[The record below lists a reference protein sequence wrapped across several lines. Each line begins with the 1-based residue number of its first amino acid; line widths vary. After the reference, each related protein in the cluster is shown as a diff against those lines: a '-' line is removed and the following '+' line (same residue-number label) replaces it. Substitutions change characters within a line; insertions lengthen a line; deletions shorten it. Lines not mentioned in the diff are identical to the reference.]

1 MEGMG
6 GAERTN
12 LIKVGILSAE
22 GSLLP
27 LHVASGRE
35 GS

>member
-12 LIKVGILSAE
+12 LIKVGVLSLE
-22 GSLLP
+22 GSLFP
-27 LHVASGRE
+27 LYVASRGE